1 MNKNRKENKMIS
13 AAKGIGILLVLIGHF
28 GFIPE
33 VKRFIY
39 LFHMPLFFFLSG
51 YFFKTRSLAELPKYA
66 VSKLKSLYIPFILC
80 NFFALIF
87 HNLFC
92 RIGIY
97 SMDDKFNS
105 VSEMIKSSIKILLCM
120 NMEDIVAPLWFL
132 PILMFVCI
140 GYNFITLLIKNEK
153 AVTLCVGAF
162 FLLAYALMY
171 IGKIGGLFR
180 AEILVGTGMWT
191 FHIGHVYRKNESVIS
206 KYSQSAAGILCCILG
221 LILLSLITD
230 VNMIKM
236 RFSNPVFFTLGA
248 VLGINVTLWF
258 ASKLQDIDILRH
270 LGNNSLDILEW
281 HYWGAIF
288 ITLLQG
294 HIYNIEHTGIVL
306 LTKVKPAWFAAYLL
320 AGLILPLLIIQVKRA
335 LKTLIEK
342 AG

>member
-1 MNKNRKENKMIS
+1 
-13 AAKGIGILLVLIGHF
+13 
-28 GFIPE
+28 
-33 VKRFIY
+33 
-39 LFHMPLFFFLSG
+39 
-51 YFFKTRSLAELPKYA
+51 
-66 VSKLKSLYIPFILC
+66 
-80 NFFALIF
+80 
-87 HNLFC
+87 
-92 RIGIY
+92 
-97 SMDDKFNS
+97 
-105 VSEMIKSSIKILLCM
+105 
-120 NMEDIVAPLWFL
+120 
-132 PILMFVCI
+132 
-140 GYNFITLLIKNEK
+140 
-153 AVTLCVGAF
+153 
-162 FLLAYALMY
+162 MY